1 MSSVY
6 PSLFGIIVAIVMG
19 AGAQASE
26 LRICADPNNLPFSNR
41 TGQGFENKIAS
52 LIAAKLGERVSYFWW
67 PQRRGFVR
75 NTLYAGKCD
84 LITGSVLGAE
94 MLRSTIPYYRSSY
107 VFVIRG
113 GEQSI
118 ESLDDSRLRGKTI
131 GIQIVGGDN
140 PPPAQAL
147 ARRGL
152 VANLRGFPVY
162 GDDRDHDPGSTIIK
176 SLAKG
181 DVDVAIV
188 WGPVAGYYALSMAL
202 ELVPVEP
209 QADGPRSPMVFDITM
224 AVRKGDEMLRD
235 KISSAI
241 VELRPQIDAVLREYG
256 VPRLDGVDKL
266 SEKTP

>member
-1 MSSVY
+1 M
-6 PSLFGIIVAIVMG
+6 IVAILMG
-19 AGAQASE
+19 AGAQANE

-41 TGQGFENKIAS
+41 AGEGFENKIAS
-52 LIAAKLGERVSYFWW
+52 LISAKLGEEINYFWW
-67 PQRRGFVR
+67 PQWRGFVR
-75 NTLYAGKCD
+75 NTLNAGKCD

-107 VFVIRG
+107 VFVNRAG
-113 GEQSI
+113 DQSI
-118 ESLDDSRLRGKTI
+118 DSLDDPRLRARTI
-131 GIQIVGGDN
+131 GIQLVGGDN

-162 GDDRDHDPGSTIIK
+162 GDDRDRDSGSTIIK
-176 SLAKG
+176 SLIKG

-188 WGPVAGYYALSMAL
+188 WGPVAGYYALRLGMPL
-202 ELVPVEP
+202 ELAPVEP

-235 KISSAI
+235 KINWAI
-241 VELRPQIDAVLREYG
+241 VELRPQIDAVLTEYG
-256 VPRLDGVDKL
+256 VPRLDGIHQP